1 MLPLLKCSLKPMP
14 LTLCPSKARHDLG
27 SITSPHHGTDHL
39 LNKNGVEGLPNVHK
53 DDGGRKLSQ
62 LSPGTEKAARHDGKF
77 GTSAPDSS
85 RLRHSSRQWKPR
97 HCGCT
102 QHDGVHLSWTAGVQN
117 SSRVAWREW
126 PWLARN
132 GCHIASLPQHRS
144 TFLRHFGTQDAER
157 PAISLAASCN
167 QFRRESIGPKTTTG
181 LGLGKNVKSIF
192 PFALRAW
199 QYTRV
204 RRRPGEKNRGCPL
217 VCLHLFQMLRLTE
230 FGTIFSKLLHKL
242 SLMLIGLRLMRDTRG
257 LPSSPIIG
265 TGGRKERF
273 LRPTSLRTADHVAAQ
288 SPVSCRRAME
298 SA

>member
-1 MLPLLKCSLKPMP
+1 MTLARSLRP
-14 LTLCPSKARHDLG
+14 
-27 SITSPHHGTDHL
+27 ITGPTTSSTRT
-39 LNKNGVEGLPNVHK
+39 K

-85 RLRHSSRQWKPR
+85 RLRHSSRQRKPR
-97 HCGCT
+97 HRGCT
-102 QHDGVHLSWTAGVQN
+102 QHAGVHLSWTAGAQN

-157 PAISLAASCN
+157 PAISLAARCN
-167 QFRRESIGPKTTTG
+167 QFRRDSIGPKSTTG

-192 PFALRAW
+192 PFAHRAW
-199 QYTRV
+199 QNTRV

-217 VCLHLFQMLRLTE
+217 VCLHLCQMLRLTE
-230 FGTIFSKLLHKL
+230 FGAVFSKLLHKL
-242 SLMLIGLRLMRDTRG
+242 SLKLIGLRLKRRER
-257 LPSSPIIG
+257 PSVVTNHWHRRS
-265 TGGRKERF
+265 ERT
-273 LRPTSLRTADHVAAQ
+273 LLAAHQLTYRRPRRRPVASLRCFACQVASLA
-288 SPVSCRRAME
+288 VFA
-298 SA
+298 